1 MFDKRGSTN
10 GERWTSDQAPV
21 GHGGDEQGDAGGV
34 RISCRRVWKVFGP
47 RPEQVVGS
55 ELADLPR
62 SELLERTG
70 CVAAVRDVSFD
81 VRVGEIFVV
90 MGLSGSGK
98 STLVRCLSRLIEP
111 TAGEVRIDDEDVVGA
126 DDARLRELR
135 RHKVSMI
142 FQHFGLFPHRRVVD
156 NVAYGLE
163 VQGVE
168 RTERRRRAGEVLDLV
183 GLRGVGDSYPDE
195 LSGGMQQRV
204 GLGRALCTDPEILLC
219 DEPFSAL
226 DPLIRR
232 DMQDEVLR
240 LQRTVR
246 KTMVFIT
253 HDLMEA
259 LKVGDRIAVMRNGA
273 FVQVGTPEEVVG
285 SPADDYV
292 RDFTRDVPRA
302 EVLTARWIMAP
313 PNGHGADAGGPAVP
327 PDTLIADLLP
337 LVATDDRPV
346 RVIGDG
352 DRTVGLV
359 DRVAVMSAV
368 AGKRIG

>member
-1 MFDKRGSTN
+1 
-10 GERWTSDQAPV
+10 
-21 GHGGDEQGDAGGV
+21 
-34 RISCRRVWKVFGP
+34 
-47 RPEQVVGS
+47 
-55 ELADLPR
+55 
-62 SELLERTG
+62 
-70 CVAAVRDVSFD
+70 
-81 VRVGEIFVV
+81 
-90 MGLSGSGK
+90 
-98 STLVRCLSRLIEP
+98 
-111 TAGEVRIDDEDVVGA
+111 
-126 DDARLRELR
+126 
-135 RHKVSMI
+135 
-142 FQHFGLFPHRRVVD
+142 
-156 NVAYGLE
+156 
-163 VQGVE
+163 
-168 RTERRRRAGEVLDLV
+168 
-183 GLRGVGDSYPDE
+183 
-195 LSGGMQQRV
+195 MQQRV

-259 LKVGDRIAVMRNGA
+259 LKVGDRIAVMRDGA

-302 EVLTARWIMAP
+302 QVLTARWIMGP
-313 PNGHGADAGGPAVP
+313 PNGHGADGGGPAVA

-346 RVIGDG
+346 RVVGDG